1 MSAALRV
8 VTLPP
13 ALQGDEATH
22 LAEEVRRRGANIL
35 EVRTDLHTVKA
46 FDPLALSQVLP
57 LLVSE
62 RGRPLPPSWVEAA
75 TYVDRDITVSV
86 DAPSSKLVASHHAER
101 PLSTAE
107 ALRLWDRELPASAMV
122 KHVEPLGPPARAR
135 ELLETQA
142 RLIERF
148 GAGRVTVLG
157 MGAVAL
163 PARVVLARRNA
174 LDYVA
179 AGGGWSAAPGQ
190 RLLDDAVR
198 EARAAGAA
206 TGLRRGILGTAI
218 FHSRSP
224 CIHRQPF
231 DRIDIPEDGPI
242 EELVDSLLPHYAG
255 FSVTSPFKLRLA
267 RHTGSPLEAINTLVR
282 RGDHWESFN
291 TDVEGARAVL
301 KRLGAREAFVL
312 GDGGSTAALR
322 AIAGEMECR
331 LRILKHAEIR
341 EPLSGAGV
349 WTWPD
354 RVPPPEELRFDRARV
369 AVIAYGAPG
378 RRVAKEISRR
388 GGTPVML
395 GAAWFIAQARRQREL
410 WETAT

>member
-1 MSAALRV
+1 MSSALRV

-13 ALQGDEATH
+13 TVQGAEAVRF
-22 LAEEVRRRGANIL
+22 AEQVRKRGASIL
-35 EVRTDLHTVKA
+35 EVRTDLHTVDA
-46 FDPLALSQVLP
+46 VDVVALRQVLP

-62 RGRPLPPSWVEAA
+62 RGRPLPPPWVEAA
-75 TYVDRDITVSV
+75 TYVDRDVTVSV
-86 DAPSSKLVASHHAER
+86 DAPASKLVASHHAER

-107 ALRLWDRELPASAMV
+107 ALRLWDLKLPDTAMV

-142 RLIERF
+142 RLLDRF

-157 MGAVAL
+157 MGPVAL
-163 PARVVLARRNA
+163 PVRVVLARRNA

-179 AGGGWSAAPGQ
+179 AGGEWSAAPGQ

-198 EARAAGAA
+198 EARAAGGA
-206 TGLRRGILGTAI
+206 TSLRRGILGTSI
-218 FHSRSP
+218 LHSRSP
-224 CIHRQPF
+224 HIHLQPF
-231 DRIDIPEDGPI
+231 DRIDIPEDGPV

-255 FSVTSPFKLRLA
+255 LAVTSPFKLRLA
-267 RHTGSPLEAINTLVR
+267 RHTDSPLEAINTLVR
-282 RGDHWESFN
+282 RGNRWESFN
-291 TDVEGARAVL
+291 TDVDGARAVL
-301 KRLGAREAFVL
+301 KRLRAREAFVL

-322 AIAGEMECR
+322 TTAGAMECQ
-331 LRILKHAEIR
+331 LRVLKRAEIR

-354 RVPPPEELRFDRARV
+354 RVPPPDELRFDRARV

-378 RRVAKEISRR
+378 RRVANEISRR